1 MLKEGDKVRVVY
13 SSALIDMKL
22 MFLCGQRGTVVR
34 CHFMNK
40 TPGAEIYIEKGKSAG
55 EEWFVPLQSIQS
67 EFSVDKIRKI
77 SMLTSFKV

>member
-40 TPGAEIYIEKGKSAG
+40 TPGAEIYIEKG
-55 EEWFVPLQSIQS
+55 
-67 EFSVDKIRKI
+67 
-77 SMLTSFKV
+77 